1 MSNLYLGW
9 LIGRARVS
17 LRSQPSRVGAA
28 AIRDNWNQQFGL
40 QEQFFSNFSF
50 HLQGWLGN
58 FQGGKGERPG
68 WKHQE
73 IGSHLECAKGWPKRG
88 RKCNFLYLL
97 TLLQSRFCRTWQQCI
112 DFSGVSFYN
121 YKRKRN
127 YWLGRKTSLFCF
139 VKEPRSFVC
148 SEEIEMH

>member
-1 MSNLYLGW
+1 MSNLYLGLVNW
-9 LIGRARVS
+9 EGS
-17 LRSQPSRVGAA
+17 GFPPET
-28 AIRDNWNQQFGL
+28 AIPGGGCCHSGHQQFGL

-58 FQGGKGERPG
+58 FQGGKGEWPG

-97 TLLQSRFCRTWQQCI
+97 TLLWSRFCTTWQQCI